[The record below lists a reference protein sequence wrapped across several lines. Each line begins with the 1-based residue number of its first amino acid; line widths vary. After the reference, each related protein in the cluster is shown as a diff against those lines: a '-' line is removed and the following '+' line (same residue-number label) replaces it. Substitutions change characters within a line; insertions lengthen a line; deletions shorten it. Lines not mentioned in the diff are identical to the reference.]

1 MSAPNLQDDLYPS
14 RNGGNARLAERL
26 DPVIHGADGDCP
38 LLHPAQTDAYT
49 RKGYLVADRLFD
61 ADEVRALSGE
71 LQRLRSAS
79 EHANDEAVIRE
90 PDGNA
95 IRSIFEVHKTS
106 AMFARLVCDARL
118 VSVAEHL
125 LGGEV
130 YVHQSRLNYKPGFL
144 GKEFYW
150 HSDFETWHVED
161 GMPRMRALSVSI
173 SLTDNFDANGP
184 LMLVPGSH
192 LKYVVCP
199 GETPEDHY
207 RESLRQ
213 QQYGVPPDKLLRE
226 LVEQGGIDSITGPA
240 GSATFFDCNTMH
252 GSNSNISPLPRAN
265 AFIVYNSVRN
275 RLEEPY
281 GTSAPRPD
289 FLAERH
295 DFKPLSKVAG
305 KIR

>member
-1 MSAPNLQDDLYPS
+1 MNDLNLQEDLYPS
-14 RNGGNARLAERL
+14 RNGGSARLAERL
-26 DPVIHGADGDCP
+26 DPVIHGNDGDCP
-38 LLHPAQTDAYT
+38 LLHPAQTDAYA

-71 LQRLRSAS
+71 LERLRNASAPV
-79 EHANDEAVIRE
+79 NDEAVIRE

-173 SLTDNFDANGP
+173 SLTDNYDANGP

-226 LVEQGGIDSITGPA
+226 LVEQGGIDSVTGPA

-252 GSNSNISPLPRAN
+252 GSNSNISPFPRAN
-265 AFIVYNSVRN
+265 AFIVYNSVSN
-275 RLEEPY
+275 RLARPY
-281 GTSAPRPD
+281 GTSTPRPG

-295 DFKPLSKVAG
+295 DFTPVTKVAG